1 MKLACYPI
9 VRPLLQLAH
18 SRRFIVALLSGA
30 FIVASIKYPELT
42 PITNQI
48 LTLSVSVIFGMTVE
62 DTAGKLKLRSP
73 APQVEAVTVNAV
85 NLTGGRAGQ
94 GLTPDLIAQI
104 AKEPAIVKALTTAVT
119 AAIMQSPAPKDAA

>member
-73 APQVEAVTVNAV
+73 APQVEAVAV
-85 NLTGGRAGQ
+85 SVVGNSAGQ

>member
-73 APQVEAVTVNAV
+73 APQVEAVAV
-85 NLTGGRAGQ
+85 SVVGSSAGQ

>member
-73 APQVEAVTVNAV
+73 APQVEAVAV
-85 NLTGGRAGQ
+85 SVVGSSAKQ